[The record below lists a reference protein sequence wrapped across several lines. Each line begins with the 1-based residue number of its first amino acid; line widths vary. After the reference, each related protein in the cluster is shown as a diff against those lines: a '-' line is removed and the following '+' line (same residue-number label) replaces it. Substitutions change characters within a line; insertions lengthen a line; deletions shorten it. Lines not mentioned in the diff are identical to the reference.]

1 MLPNRD
7 RSVLMAFPN
16 VIVSPHMAFYTAEDV
31 EAMIRN
37 SASALLAFERGEETP
52 FEVRH

>member
-1 MLPNRD
+1 
-7 RSVLMAFPN
+7 MAFPN